1 MEKTK
6 KNIFVRFKDWI
17 VDTFKWLFDIKD
29 WKKLLRS
36 VPGLVTTLF
45 VVSVVIMNFAAAKTV
60 VMTNPSWLGI
70 TGGVLL
76 SWIPFLV
83 MDIVVKTY
91 GSKAATKM
99 NILGLGMN
107 LLVVGFMH
115 LITLF
120 QVGGDPSTY
129 AAFNATFSQTWQI
142 LLASSIAFLVSG
154 IVNNILNAAIGK
166 LFRKNPD
173 GKAAY
178 VTRTYVSTAVG
189 QFIDN
194 FIFTGLAF
202 LVFFQ
207 LSIGTSL
214 GWTIWTVLG
223 TAVFGAAMELLMEVI
238 FSPLGYKMC
247 KKWREEG
254 VGKDYLEYCQTM
266 ELKDDKRRLTE
277 AQLKE
282 KEEKDVE

>member
-1 MEKTK
+1 MVETK
-6 KNIFVRFKDWI
+6 KNIFVRVKDKV
-17 VDTFKWLFDIKD
+17 VDTFKWLFDMKD

-36 VPGLVTTLF
+36 IPGLVTAF
-45 VVSVVIMNFAAAKTV
+45 FIVSVLAMNLAAAKTII
-60 VMTNPSWLGI
+60 MTTPSWLGV

-83 MDIVVKTY
+83 MDIIVKTY

-99 NILGLGMN
+99 NILGLGVN
-107 LLVVGFMH
+107 LLFVGFMH
-115 LITLF
+115 FITTF
-120 QVGGDPSTY
+120 QIGGDPSTY

-154 IVNNILNAAIGK
+154 IINNVLNAAIGK
-166 LFRKNPD
+166 MFKKNPD
-173 GKAAY
+173 GKIAY
-178 VTRTYVSTAVG
+178 ITRTYVSTAVG

-214 GWTIWTVLG
+214 GWTIYTVLG
-223 TAVFGAAMELLMEVI
+223 TAVFGAALELAMEVL
-238 FSPLGYKMC
+238 FSPWGYRIC
-247 KKWREEG
+247 QKWRQEG
-254 VGKDYLEYCQTM
+254 VGKDYLEYCQKM
-266 ELKDDKRRLTE
+266 ELKQDIRRLKANE
-277 AQLKE
+277 ERVKE
-282 KEEKDVE
+282 TQDVE